1 VSVCPLTI
9 TRAFGGNGALVLTG
23 VAGGTATDGG
33 DGFGVAGLDE
43 TGRPAV
49 LRLGVWP
56 SEATAKSNSTNA
68 RRMVITLIGSLTT
81 KGTLPGKLII
91 RELLLEDKYA
101 SGAASLSAAP
111 RSRTYSR

>member
-1 VSVCPLTI
+1 
-9 TRAFGGNGALVLTG
+9 VLTG
-23 VAGGTATDGG
+23 VVRGTATDGG

-43 TGRPAV
+43 TGGRPAV

-68 RRMVITLIGSLTT
+68 RRMVITLIESLTT

-101 SGAASLSAAP
+101 SGAASLKAAP
-111 RSRTYSR
+111 RSRTNSR